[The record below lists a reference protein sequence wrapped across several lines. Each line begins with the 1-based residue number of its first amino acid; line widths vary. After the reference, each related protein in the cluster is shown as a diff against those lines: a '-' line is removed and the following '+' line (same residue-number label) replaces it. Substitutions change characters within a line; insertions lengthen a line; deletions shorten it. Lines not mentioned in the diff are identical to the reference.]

1 MNRRI
6 NPRIPAEFALSS
18 LDPAEAQWLE
28 SVSRALIRH
37 IAFLK
42 QLKQLNPL
50 PVAAPN
56 QDTTDL
62 PAASGATLV
71 GERHCRRKQTPCL
84 VTIPRHWTVSLL
96 AILGGSRA

>member
-37 IAFLK
+37 IAF
-42 QLKQLNPL
+42 LKQLNPL

-84 VTIPRHWTVSLL
+84 VTIPRHWTVSLM

>member
-28 SVSRALIRH
+28 SVSCALIRH
-37 IAFLK
+37 SAFLK

-50 PVAAPN
+50 PVDASN
-56 QDTTDL
+56 RDTTDL
-62 PAASGATLV
+62 PAASVSTLV
-71 GERHCRRKQTPCL
+71 DKSHCRRKQPPCL
-84 VTIPRHWTVSLL
+84 VTIPRHGTVSLM
-96 AILGGSRA
+96 AIPGGSRA

>member
-28 SVSRALIRH
+28 SVSCALIRH
-37 IAFLK
+37 SAF
-42 QLKQLNPL
+42 LKQLNPL
-50 PVAAPN
+50 PVDASN

-62 PAASGATLV
+62 PAASVSTLV
-71 GERHCRRKQTPCL
+71 DKSHCRRKQLPCL
-84 VTIPRHWTVSLL
+84 VTIPRHGTVSLM
-96 AILGGSRA
+96 AIPGGSRA